1 VNGAVAVIGA
11 INVDLVVSGA
21 SLPKAGETVVGGTF
35 SQHPGGK
42 GGNQAVAAARVSRTP
57 DRVVMIGAVGDDA
70 LGRQALAGLVAEGIR
85 TRVAVSRHPTGVALI
100 VVDPAAQNQISV
112 APGANAALLAEDV
125 LSALEETEPSVV
137 LASLEVP
144 IDVVGAAAHWARSR
158 TAVVFVL
165 NPAPAEPSAAGL
177 LPLVDYLTP
186 NEGELAALG
195 PIPAGPRVIQTR
207 GQSGAII
214 DGLSEIPTPSV
225 QAVDTT
231 GAGDCFNGVFAAAL
245 AEGRDVAEAARRAVF
260 AAAISVTK
268 TGAREGMPTLAELED
283 FLGR

>member
-1 VNGAVAVIGA
+1 MIGA

-42 GGNQAVAAARVSRTP
+42 GGNQAVAAARVSRSP

-144 IDVVGAAAHWARSR
+144 INVVGAAAHWARSR
-158 TAVVFVL
+158 AAVVFVL

-214 DGLSEIPTPSV
+214 DGHSEIPTPSV

-260 AAAISVTK
+260 AAAMSVTK
-268 TGAREGMPTLAELED
+268 PGAREGMPTLAELED